1 MWEVGFSGTDE
12 GGPGMPYL
20 RLLRPHHW
28 LKNLF
33 ILLPVPYA
41 MAAGIVP
48 AALPFITGLV
58 AFSLINSAVYAFND
72 VVDQDRDRVHPDK
85 RKRPIAAR
93 EINPRVALV
102 ISLSL
107 VIVSFL
113 TLSLVAG
120 WGPVLAIAGTY
131 LGLNL
136 AYSLWGREL
145 PIIDLL
151 LIGSFFFLRILYG
164 CALLE
169 ATPSASLLVGGT
181 GIALLLALGKRMA
194 EPRLDL
200 STEHRRSLQWYS
212 VVGMTRAIRIQVLLV
227 AILYFDY
234 CFRIAPFYAERW
246 WWSLPPVLVGL
257 WQYQYKVLVQGET
270 RSPVDILYR
279 YRSLQILI
287 LVWIT
292 TTLFSIQFP

>member
-194 EPRLDL
+194 ELRLDL

>member
-1 MWEVGFSGTDE
+1 
-12 GGPGMPYL
+12 MPYL
-20 RLLRPHHW
+20 RLLRPQHW
-28 LKNLF
+28 IKNLF

-41 MAAGIVP
+41 MAAGITP
-48 AALPFITGLV
+48 AAFDFLSGLV
-58 AFSLINSAVYAFND
+58 AFSLISSAVYAFND
-72 VVDQDRDRVHPDK
+72 VVDQDRDRVHPEK
-85 RKRPIAAR
+85 QMRPIAAR
-93 EINPRVALV
+93 EINPRVALL

-113 TLSLVAG
+113 LLSLVTG
-120 WGPVLAIAGTY
+120 WGSVVAIAGAY

-151 LIGSFFFLRILYG
+151 LIGAFFFLRILYG

-194 EPRLDL
+194 ELRLDL
-200 STEHRRSLQWYS
+200 STDHRRSLQWYS
-212 VVGMTRAIRIQVLLV
+212 VVGMTRAIRIQVVLV

-246 WWSLPPVLVGL
+246 WWSLPPVLAGL
-257 WQYQYKVLVQGET
+257 WQYQYKILVQGET
-270 RSPVDILYR
+270 RSPVEMLYR
-279 YRSLQILI
+279 YRSLQLLI
-287 LVWIT
+287 LMWVT